1 MSNPQPATDAAAMAQ
16 TARDDSV
23 CIPPVWCPIAPR
35 ISPYAA
41 QIEDGIHQWL
51 SRFGLEQ
58 QTRQRALATL
68 SGEWAARVA
77 PDGAVERLQIFADWV
92 CLAFVLDD
100 YYVDSGPIMD
110 RPDLYNPMAARML
123 VRLLQPD
130 VPVLDDNPFSEPF
143 GDIVA
148 RFQQVASPLVFHMW
162 LQGHALWL
170 MGSACSV
177 SDRRAGRIRSLDDH
191 LLIGPL
197 DKAETV
203 TTAMIEVAEGT
214 ELPAHERNRREVRAL
229 QQSTNILIT
238 GYNDIASYRHEIH
251 QQSPESNLVHII
263 QTHHDLTG
271 QQAMTATVALLNHV
285 MRFFLTL
292 RRQLTP
298 TAGPELLR
306 FMDQLG
312 HKIRGNIDWQRTV
325 PRYTTVLDVPDS
337 GSAHPHLLT
346 ARAGK
351 PLYDFTDAP
360 EGDEFSL
367 PASIGWW
374 SDLITGI

>member
-1 MSNPQPATDAAAMAQ
+1 MSKLQSATEASDMPQ
-16 TARDDSV
+16 TAQDDSV
-23 CIPPVWCPIAPR
+23 RIPPVWCPIAPR
-35 ISPYAA
+35 ISPHAA

-68 SGEWAARVA
+68 SGEWVARVA

-92 CLAFVLDD
+92 CLAFVFDD
-100 YYVDSGPIMD
+100 YYVDSGPMMG

-123 VRLLQPD
+123 VRMFQPD
-130 VPVLDDNPFSEPF
+130 VPVLDGNAFSEAL
-143 GDIVA
+143 GDIVS
-148 RFQQVASPLVFHMW
+148 RFQQVASPLLFQMW

-177 SDRRAGRIRSLDDH
+177 SDRSAGRIRSLDDQ

-197 DKAETV
+197 DRADPLTSL
-203 TTAMIEVAEGT
+203 MIEMAEGT
-214 ELPAHERNRREVRAL
+214 ELPAHERTRREVRAL
-229 QQSTNILIT
+229 HQATNILIT
-238 GYNDIASYRHEIH
+238 GYNDIASYRHELQ

-263 QTHHDLTG
+263 QTHHDLTR
-271 QQAMTATVALLNHV
+271 QQAMSTTVALLHGV

-346 ARAGK
+346 TRAGK

-360 EGDEFSL
+360 EEDNFPL
-367 PASIGWW
+367 PSSIAWW
-374 SDLITGI
+374 SDLITPT